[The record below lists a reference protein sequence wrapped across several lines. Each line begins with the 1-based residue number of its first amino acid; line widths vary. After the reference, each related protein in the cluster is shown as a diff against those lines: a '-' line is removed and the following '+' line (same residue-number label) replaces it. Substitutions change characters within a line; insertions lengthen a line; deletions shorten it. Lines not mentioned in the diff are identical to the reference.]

1 MKIIEEELIDRILL
15 GVIMILSIS
24 ILFVVIFKIDECE
37 VISDTNEVKNI
48 IKEEKVE
55 EKLVDSKISVDIKGA
70 VKKAGVYELDY
81 GARVNDAIKAAG
93 GLKSGANT
101 KYLNMSKK
109 IKDET
114 VINIYT
120 DKQVKSMLDKE
131 EIKEEIK
138 EECVC
143 PEQEIIDCGGA
154 AIIEPNEDEKVI
166 TDGNKEEVKNEN
178 DNLESN
184 STQVENSSTKISLNN
199 ATIEELMSLKGIGE
213 AKAKAIIEYREVNNG
228 FKTIEEIM
236 NVSGIGEAAFN
247 KIKEFI
253 TV

>member
-24 ILFVVIFKIDECE
+24 ILFVVIFKNDECE
-37 VISDTNEVKNI
+37 VISDTNEVKSI

-93 GLKSGANT
+93 GLKNGANT

-114 VINIYT
+114 VINVYT
-120 DKQVKSMLDKE
+120 DKQVKSMLEKE

-143 PEQEIIDCGGA
+143 PEQEIIDCVGST
-154 AIIEPNEDEKVI
+154 IIESSKDDNSESEEE
-166 TDGNKEEVKNEN
+166 KEEEIEEN
-178 DNLESN
+178 SNVESD

-199 ATIEELMSLKGIGE
+199 ATIEELMTLKGIGE